1 MLNAIERE
9 SLAVEVANRIQE
21 EIFEGNFLSGQK
33 LLEQELS
40 MRMKTSRG
48 PIRDA
53 LIILEHRGLI
63 VREFNHGATVVTM
76 TAKDV
81 QEIAS
86 IRLSLEEL
94 AYKYVIKNACE
105 ADIAQL
111 QDDIAQFRACLKGN
125 YSDLTAVDLD
135 LKFHEDMVEASQHNR
150 VAGMWQ
156 SIKTQIRFLILKRNA
171 FSIYEF
177 ERAADDH
184 EKILSRIQNKDEE
197 GGMIILQKHDAKAY
211 RKLIESYAS

>member
-1 MLNAIERE
+1 MLTAIERE

-21 EIFEGNFLSGQK
+21 EIFEGNFQPGQK
-33 LLEQELS
+33 LLEQDLS

-63 VREFNHGATVVTM
+63 IREFNHGATVVTM

-81 QEIAS
+81 EEIAS

-105 ADIAQL
+105 NDLAKLEADI
-111 QDDIAQFRACLKGN
+111 IAFRNCLKEN
-125 YSDLTAVDLD
+125 YSDLAAVDLD
-135 LKFHEDMVEASQHNR
+135 LKFHEDIVEASQHIR

-171 FSIYEF
+171 FSIREF

-184 EKILSRIQNKDEE
+184 DKILIAIRDKNLEKGLEV
-197 GGMIILQKHDAKAY
+197 LHLHDQKAY

>member
-1 MLNAIERE
+1 MLTAIDRE

-21 EIFEGNFLSGQK
+21 EIFEGNFQPGQK

-63 VREFNHGATVVTM
+63 IREFNHGATVVTM

-81 QEIAS
+81 EEIAS

-94 AYKYVIKNACE
+94 AYKYVIKNACDE
-105 ADIAQL
+105 DIAKL
-111 QDDIAQFRACLKGN
+111 QDDIAQFRTCLKGN
-125 YSDLTAVDLD
+125 YSDLAAVDLD

-197 GGMIILQKHDAKAY
+197 DGMAILQKHDAKAY